1 MRARAAAQRVEA
13 MGATTRSPAADA
25 DGVQQQQPSQQETK
39 PRVSL
44 VQQQRME
51 LQRMKQA
58 FEQKKQQPVKE
69 PKQQNQR

>member
-1 MRARAAAQRVEA
+1 